1 MNIYE
6 DHTGLCFKCPVCGRS
21 QEEPSWNPPECVNCQ
36 VEPGSP
42 IGCRDCDHYPIR
54 EATLRTYNSFWE
66 KHREDLNIAETIHY
80 MEVFL

>member
-1 MNIYE
+1 MQI
-6 DHTGLCFKCPVCGRS
+6 DVVD
-21 QEEPSWNPPECVNCQ
+21 EE
-36 VEPGSP
+36 G
-42 IGCRDCDHYPIR
+42 DCDHYPIR